1 MGRFNGTIFFLIA
14 AGLSAFTVLLP
25 DQAAAAD
32 DTGAAVSLTNFAL
45 PEYRKK
51 DNRLQFIIY
60 GDRATNLGA
69 FINLENPLMDII
81 NENIGN
87 INEVVPL
94 GGVKLYP
101 LHTPSAEVKKFW
113 ADKKHSRALIF
124 STAAEYNKNTKVL
137 RGDTPAFFRSREM
150 DIDGVGF
157 DADYENKL
165 IHIRS
170 NVRMVIRPEYRRS
183 GMGGSMTTTNQT
195 AKDQTK

>member
-1 MGRFNGTIFFLIA
+1 MGRFNGTLFFLIA
-14 AGLSAFTVLLP
+14 GLTVFAALLP
-25 DQAAAAD
+25 EHAAGAE

-81 NENIGN
+81 SENIRN

-101 LHTPSAEVKKFW
+101 LNAPAAEVNRFW
-113 ADKKHSRALIF
+113 ADKKHCRALIF

-170 NVRMVIRPEYRRS
+170 KVRMVIRPEYRRG
-183 GMGGSMTTTNQT
+183 GMGGGVKKTNQP

>member
-1 MGRFNGTIFFLIA
+1 MGRFNGTIFLLI
-14 AGLSAFTVLLP
+14 AGLSAFTALLP
-25 DQAAAAD
+25 DQAAAAE

-81 NENIGN
+81 SDNIRN

-101 LHTPSAEVKKFW
+101 LHTPADKVNRFW
-113 ADKKHSRALIF
+113 ADKKHCRALIF

-137 RGDTPAFFRSREM
+137 RGDTPVFFRAREM

-170 NVRMVIRPEYRRS
+170 KVRMVIRPEYRRS

-195 AKDQTK
+195 AKDQAK